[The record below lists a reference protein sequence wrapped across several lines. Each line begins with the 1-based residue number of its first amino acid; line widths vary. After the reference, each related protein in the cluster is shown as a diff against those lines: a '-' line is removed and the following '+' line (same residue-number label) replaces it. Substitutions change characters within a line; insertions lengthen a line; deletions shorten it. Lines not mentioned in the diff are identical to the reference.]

1 MPPRRLHSTAT
12 LPHAH
17 EQNELLGRVEKQTLQ
32 DERVCLLYTFSDSY
46 IADDVVSELQTL
58 KNPGRDALKK
68 NVDDASRLRES
79 AQNRT

>member
-68 NVDDASRLRES
+68 NVDDASHLRES

>member
-12 LPHAH
+12 LPRAH

-32 DERVCLLYTFSDSY
+32 DEKVCLLYTFSDSY

-68 NVDDASRLRES
+68 NADDASHLRES
-79 AQNRT
+79 ARNRN

>member
-32 DERVCLLYTFSDSY
+32 DERGCLYTFSDSY

-68 NVDDASRLRES
+68 NVDDASRLRVS
-79 AQNRT
+79 ARNRD

>member
-17 EQNELLGRVEKQTLQ
+17 EQNELLGRVEKHALQ
-32 DERVCLLYTFSDSY
+32 DERGCLYTFSDAY

-68 NVDDASRLRES
+68 NVDDASHLHVS
-79 AQNRT
+79 AQNRN